1 MLKNTRSLKNDNNE
15 DNDMPNST
23 GEDTMKSDT
32 EMNNVTK
39 VGDDITNIVDDVMVN
54 DGEDGTK
61 VSDIESNNCGE

>member
-1 MLKNTRSLKNDNNE
+1 
-15 DNDMPNST
+15 MPNST